1 MNNKNLISVIM
12 SVYNNQNTV
21 EESINSILNQSY
33 KNIEF
38 LIIDDSSEDN
48 TYKVLAQFQNHK
60 DIKLFRNTDNLGLT
74 KSLNKLIAYSK
85 GDYIARQ
92 DGDDISYKKRLEL
105 QHNFLNENKLDFCT
119 CSAEDIQTKRKLRKF
134 TNVLPEK
141 FTLRFKNPFIHGTL
155 LIRKDS
161 LTDIGGYD
169 EDFIYAQDYKLFV
182 DLVRNGSKFK
192 NINKVL
198 YKLNT
203 TNNISVNKKDIQ
215 GYYADCVKNNLRP
228 DGRR

>member
-1 MNNKNLISVIM
+1 M

-74 KSLNKLIAYSK
+74 KS
-85 GDYIARQ
+85 
-92 DGDDISYKKRLEL
+92 EL

-215 GYYADCVKNNLRP
+215 GYYADCVQNNLRP

>member
-12 SVYNNQNTV
+12 SVYNNQDTV

-38 LIIDDSSEDN
+38 LIIDDNSEDN
-48 TYKVLAQFQNHK
+48 TNKVLAQFENHEN
-60 DIKLFRNTDNLGLT
+60 IKLFRNTDNLGLT
-74 KSLNKLIAYSK
+74 KSLNKLIGYSK
-85 GDYIARQ
+85 GDFIARQ
-92 DGDDISYKKRLEL
+92 DGDDVSYKKRLEL

-141 FTLRFKNPFIHGTL
+141 FTLKFKNPFIHGTL

-161 LTDIGGYD
+161 LTNIGGYD
-169 EDFIYAQDYKLFV
+169 EDFYYAQDYKLFV
-182 DLVRNGSKFK
+182 DLVRNGSKFR

-203 TNNISVNKKDIQ
+203 TNNISINKKDIQ
-215 GYYADCVKNNLRP
+215 SYYADCVKNNLEP

>member
-105 QHNFLNENKLDFCT
+105 QHKFLNENKLDFCT

-141 FTLRFKNPFIHGTL
+141 FTLRFKNVSLNIFQISTKKIFQ
-155 LIRKDS
+155 LI
-161 LTDIGGYD
+161 
-169 EDFIYAQDYKLFV
+169 E
-182 DLVRNGSKFK
+182 
-192 NINKVL
+192 
-198 YKLNT
+198 LN
-203 TNNISVNKKDIQ
+203 Q
-215 GYYADCVKNNLRP
+215 L
-228 DGRR
+228 